1 MENKKPMSLVAY
13 SYPTWYYFF
22 ASRRADSFWMEF
34 LLKHVSG
41 ADNEAST
48 VAIKKYT
55 TRLLTLKRP

>member
-1 MENKKPMSLVAY
+1 MSLVAY

-48 VAIKKYT
+48 VAIKKDT